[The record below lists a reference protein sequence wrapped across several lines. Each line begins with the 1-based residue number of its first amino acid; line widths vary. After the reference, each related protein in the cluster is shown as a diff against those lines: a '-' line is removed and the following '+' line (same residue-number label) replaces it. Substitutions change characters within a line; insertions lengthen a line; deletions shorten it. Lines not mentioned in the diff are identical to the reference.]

1 MFSLKWI
8 KWVACSHNISFF
20 LQATKLDVSTEQVQ
34 WADSVFVVYAIN
46 DKTSFDLARTM
57 VEYVY
62 SVSAQNQ
69 LPVALVANKSDM
81 LDRKEV
87 SDTEVSRLCAEFNLF
102 FFETSA
108 SESRK
113 SVADL
118 FTTLSRQV
126 RHIMKKREKLTS
138 FMSNP
143 AVAAKLQIRQSLRN
157 LAERTWRARTSTL
170 WQREIVS
177 SLCTYTHK
185 YSKNCEKWKTTH
197 TCTQL
202 ELVYLKQII
211 KMEFYPT
218 Q

>member
-1 MFSLKWI
+1 M
-8 KWVACSHNISFF
+8 
-20 LQATKLDVSTEQVQ
+20 STEKVQ
-34 WADSVFVVYAIN
+34 WADSGFVVYAIN
-46 DKTSFDLARTM
+46 DQTSFDLARTI

-62 SVSAQNQ
+62 SVSVQNQ

-138 FMSNP
+138 LCPIQQWQQSCKSCCRLKP
-143 AVAAKLQIRQSLRN
+143 CHVIIDRLAKEIRLTNQISV
-157 LAERTWRARTSTL
+157 RTMILKA
-170 WQREIVS
+170 
-177 SLCTYTHK
+177 K
-185 YSKNCEKWKTTH
+185 YKS
-197 TCTQL
+197 
-202 ELVYLKQII
+202 
-211 KMEFYPT
+211 
-218 Q
+218 

>member
-1 MFSLKWI
+1 
-8 KWVACSHNISFF
+8 
-20 LQATKLDVSTEQVQ
+20 VSTEQVQ

-170 WQREIVS
+170 
-177 SLCTYTHK
+177 
-185 YSKNCEKWKTTH
+185 
-197 TCTQL
+197 
-202 ELVYLKQII
+202 
-211 KMEFYPT
+211 
-218 Q
+218 